1 MVCRTRWLAVGVACA
16 LAAAPVLWA
25 QGVCAPDLDGNIAK
39 QMYEPDAI
47 YWQPEVEYEQM
58 ILRVEA
64 PCDTIEK
71 VFRKGETPFFE
82 LREVLGPLDGSYRWE
97 LRVEPVVDP
106 EVREALTKARDTGD
120 YSAVRKLQDQ
130 GKLPVGPF
138 VEGESFSVVEGRI
151 IPPEMGEEKAQLV
164 SRSPSAATGLSTAI
178 AVAGGSGAGRGEA
191 AGLAPKDYV
200 INDDLIVDGSA
211 CIGFDCVNGES
222 FGFDTLRL
230 KENNLRIG
238 FDDTSTAASYPT
250 NNWQIRA
257 NDSANGG
264 ASFLGFVDMGASGTS
279 TGGDL
284 VFAVEAG
291 APANALYVDDGGRVG
306 FGTSTPSVEL
316 HTVDGD
322 TPTLRFQQDG
332 SSGFAPQT
340 WDIAGN
346 ETNFFVRD
354 VTNGSTLPFRIRP
367 GAPSSSIFIDPDG
380 NVGIGTSSPAASL
393 HVKRSD
399 GTVGLRVEETSSSVT
414 GRDMMAL
421 VNNGGV
427 RFLMN
432 NTDLGLEWTFRT
444 VGTGHFLINTTGAST
459 NQFDLDD
466 ATGNL
471 EIGGVLSEN
480 SSRSMK
486 TDFESLDPVEVLDR
500 LSGIEI
506 PLWSYRN
513 DPTGARHLG
522 PMADDFYQAFGLGGD
537 AERIALTDKAGVALA
552 AIQGLQATV
561 RNLVAEKD
569 RQIEALQQ
577 RVDALEAQLAAS
589 SAEGS
594 QRP

>member
-1 MVCRTRWLAVGVACA
+1 MRLGPKWILMALCLVLAVPGA
-16 LAAAPVLWA
+16 LVA

-71 VFRKGETPFFE
+71 VFRRGETPFFE

-151 IPPEMGEEKAQLV
+151 VPPELGEEKSALV
-164 SRSPSAATGLSTAI
+164 RRSASAATGLLP
-178 AVAGGSGAGRGEA
+178 AVAATGGSGAGRGEA
-191 AGLAPKDYV
+191 ASLAPKDYV

-380 NVGIGTSSPAASL
+380 NVGIGTSSPDADGLEVERTGTTTQRILLRLKNDGAPQSEYENSDNGIIWRFGQNDSGDFVINDTADLGTAEMRITTSGQVYVNGSQVHPDYVFAPDYSLMALSDLERFVAQHRHLPGVQSAAEREQEGGVNITQL
-393 HVKRSD
+393 PLQLLEK
-399 GTVGLRVEETSSSVT
+399 VEE
-414 GRDMMAL
+414 
-421 VNNGGV
+421 
-427 RFLMN
+427 
-432 NTDLGLEWTFRT
+432 
-444 VGTGHFLINTTGAST
+444 
-459 NQFDLDD
+459 
-466 ATGNL
+466 
-471 EIGGVLSEN
+471 
-480 SSRSMK
+480 
-486 TDFESLDPVEVLDR
+486 
-500 LSGIEI
+500 
-506 PLWSYRN
+506 
-513 DPTGARHLG
+513 
-522 PMADDFYQAFGLGGD
+522 
-537 AERIALTDKAGVALA
+537 LTLYTLRQQK
-552 AIQGLQATV
+552 
-561 RNLVAEKD
+561 
-569 RQIEALQQ
+569 QIEELTAELNAL
-577 RVDALEAQLAAS
+577 R
-589 SAEGS
+589 AEGD
-594 QRP
+594 RK